1 MTSTL
6 RILPVVALLLVACD
20 GGEPVDPPVEEQ
32 ANEEAS
38 HEPGVVTLTAASDSV
53 ANVTVIAAEA
63 VTRSGG
69 SLMVPGVVAADPGRE
84 QVISSRIAGRLER
97 LLTTVGSR
105 VRAGDPVAEIF
116 SAEFVAAQE
125 ELILAA
131 ERTRTLGRSGDST
144 LVRALAAAA
153 RRRLVQAGADEALIT
168 RLQDGGAVQARLTI
182 RAPIAG
188 SLVEQGAV
196 VGSAVDAGALLFR
209 LVDLSEVDV
218 VAAVPE
224 RAIASLRIGMRAT
237 VTVPALDRPSYQGR
251 LERIRDLLDTETRT
265 IDAVVHVPNREGLLR
280 PGMFANVT
288 LTVPGDA
295 PIAGVRIPG
304 AAVLV
309 DGADRVV
316 FVRRGPA
323 RYERRPVLL
332 DDEPADADGFVV
344 VTEGLTAGDNV
355 VVRGAFTLK
364 SELAK
369 AALAEDDH

>member
-1 MTSTL
+1 MTSTQ
-6 RILPVVALLLVACD
+6 RIVPVVVLLLVACG
-20 GGEPVDPPVEEQ
+20 GGEPVDPAAEEHTDV
-32 ANEEAS
+32 AS

-53 ANVTVIAAEA
+53 ANVTVVAAEA

-125 ELILAA
+125 ELVLAA
-131 ERTRTLGRSGDST
+131 ERARTLGRSGDST

-153 RRRLVQAGADEALIT
+153 RRRLMQAGADEALIT